1 MNKLVVIKSN
11 RKSISLSIND
21 NLDAVIRA
29 PYAVDEGEIKNFVQ
43 TNKGW
48 IEQATVRKQKQLDRL
63 NVTDEEIERLKSLAK
78 EIIPERV
85 EYFSKIMGLTPTG
98 IKITSA
104 KKRFGSCNSKNSL
117 CFSYYLVAYPPEAI
131 DYVVVH
137 ELAHIR
143 HHNHS
148 REFYSLI
155 EQYLPDYKSREKLL
169 I

>member
-117 CFSYYLVAYPPEAI
+117 CFSYYLMAYPPEAI

-155 EQYLPDYKSREKLL
+155 EQYMPDYKSREKLL
-169 I
+169 R